1 MNKSLLIEQVGLT
14 HAAWE
19 AAVSRL
25 DEAQIL
31 ASGVAGDWSVKD
43 IIAHLAWHEREM
55 VGLLQSHALA
65 GSEMWGWPLDERNHA
80 IYLANRDR
88 SLADILQEERQVC
101 SELVACLEAMEDA
114 DLHDAR
120 RFGGM
125 PDDWQPW
132 ELIAENTCEHFQDHL
147 PEVSALVKR

>member
-1 MNKSLLIEQVGLT
+1 MNKSQLIEQVRLT
-14 HAAWE
+14 HTAWE

-65 GSEMWGWPLDERNHA
+65 GSEMWGWPLDERNQA

-147 PEVSALVKR
+147 PEVSALANS